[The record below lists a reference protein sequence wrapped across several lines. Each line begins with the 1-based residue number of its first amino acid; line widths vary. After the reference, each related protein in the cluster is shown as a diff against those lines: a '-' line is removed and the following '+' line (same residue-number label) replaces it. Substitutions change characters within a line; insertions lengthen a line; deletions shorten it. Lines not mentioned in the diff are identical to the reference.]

1 MEKNKSRFIECE
13 CKIHGITNFYTYRNG
28 EKYKCVTCARE
39 KSKEWKKKNPEKS
52 VSDLKE
58 WCKKNP
64 NKIEQYRK
72 KTLEEYRKKSKKK
85 SEDFYKEFGLIIDN
99 ISTKIGL
106 KKISERIKNINDPNN
121 EKIFNF
127 LIQARRRELIF
138 YHRYRL
144 SSHVKWEH
152 LKSLNFKNAT
162 DEQKKIIREE
172 YKRRAEKIVDS
183 EIIKI
188 LENYNKNK

>member
-1 MEKNKSRFIECE
+1 MEKNKSRFIKCE

-28 EKYKCVTCARE
+28 EKYKCVICARE

-58 WCKKNP
+58 WYKKNP
-64 NKIEQYRK
+64 TKIEQYRK
-72 KTLEEYRKKSKKK
+72 KNLEEYRKKSEKK
-85 SEDFYKEFGLIIDN
+85 SEDFYNEFGLIIDN

-106 KKISERIKNINDPNN
+106 KKISERIKNIKDPNN

-162 DEQKKIIREE
+162 DEQKK
-172 YKRRAEKIVDS
+172 V
-183 EIIKI
+183 IKFRVQ
-188 LENYNKNK
+188 NKANSGIKS